1 MFVIISLQKIGGQYN
16 EKLVE
21 INGLSTDEKP
31 LKKIGNI
38 LIKNGSTFLEIDTG
52 KKYKFDSENKK
63 WYEVDSKIVSS
74 GGEYQAVEKLEV
86 KLRNNYYT
94 KNEVNATIIG
104 VITPTGVVNSVSDL
118 KEVVSPQ
125 VGDIYKVDDTNKNYG
140 FDGTNWQPVVSNA
153 EILNMISPLE
163 DSTTWGTFT
172 KD

>member
-63 WYEVDSKIVSS
+63 WYEVDSKIISS
-74 GGEYQAVEKLEV
+74 GGEYQAKAH
-86 KLRNNYYT
+86 NHDN
-94 KNEVNATIIG
+94 
-104 VITPTGVVNSVSDL
+104 
-118 KEVVSPQ
+118 KEVLDNITSEKVSAWDAAQ
-125 VGDIYKVDDTNKNYG
+125 ANIIENVTSNSLNVGTITDKSIAIDI
-140 FDGTNWQPVVSNA
+140 
-153 EILNMISPLE
+153 
-163 DSTTWGTFT
+163 TWGEF
-172 KD
+172 